1 MKTVLAQARANNL
14 SQVSKRPLELEG
26 CDQYHNQD
34 YQGQLN
40 ANEVFCVDARNT
52 VFVALGDSLRI
63 EGQSQSDRT
72 PIPAVEN
79 AWAGTTGYYKITAT
93 KSTSLSV
100 YLLKNIDLDPEGDM
114 EDRLDLNI
122 PIVNIGISYHTL
134 KHYVLSLRESRGL
147 IVTAEYTLQLEN
159 PYTYDWEEETLWIF
173 NPNNAKL
180 TFSLDE
186 EVSELQTEPQ
196 ATKSGDK
203 YTLTSKNTKLQAGN
217 GVIDSDTIIEMVT
230 NAAMGRPSV
239 SDDIKGNHKFTVH
252 VDIDSDSV
260 PDYFPDKDIELKPN
274 TIYNDDSESYSFMTG
289 GGLSTTTIIIIV
301 VVVVV
306 VVVAIVILILAY
318 CCHCCCF
325 KKKKGGKSSSSS
337 SSSSS
342 KGKKV

>member
-1 MKTVLAQARANNL
+1 M
-14 SQVSKRPLELEG
+14 
-26 CDQYHNQD
+26 
-34 YQGQLN
+34 
-40 ANEVFCVDARNT
+40 
-52 VFVALGDSLRI
+52 
-63 EGQSQSDRT
+63 
-72 PIPAVEN
+72 
-79 AWAGTTGYYKITAT
+79 
-93 KSTSLSV
+93 
-100 YLLKNIDLDPEGDM
+100 
-114 EDRLDLNI
+114 
-122 PIVNIGISYHTL
+122 
-134 KHYVLSLRESRGL
+134 
-147 IVTAEYTLQLEN
+147 QLEN

-186 EVSELQTEPQ
+186 EVSELQTEPP
-196 ATKSGDK
+196 AIKSGDE
-203 YTLTSKNTKLQAGN
+203 YTLTSNNTKLQAGN
-217 GVIDSDTIIEMVT
+217 NVIDTKDIIDMVT
-230 NAAMGRPSV
+230 SVVMGRPSV
-239 SDDIKGNHKFTVH
+239 SDDIKGHHKFAVH

-306 VVVAIVILILAY
+306 VVAAIVILILAY